1 MNAKEIKTFNE
12 LKNEVISISEDVQTI
27 KICILG
33 NPKKPIEEPGL
44 VGIVSNNKR
53 WRTNVNKSLV
63 YLIPVTT
70 GIALKTFW
78 AWIIGLGK

>member
-12 LKNEVISISEDVQTI
+12 LKNEVIDIKESVQTI
-27 KICILG
+27 KICIMG
-33 NPKKPIEEPGL
+33 DEKKPEDTGL

-63 YLIPVTT
+63 YLIPVST
-70 GIALKTFW
+70 GLALKAIW
-78 AWIIGLGK
+78 SWVIGRG

>member
-78 AWIIGLGK
+78 AWIMGLGK